1 MRRPFLAGN
10 WKMYKTVPEAAE
22 LARALVERVGQYEK
36 VDIGVC
42 PNAAALGAVAEAVKG
57 SRIAAGAQNM
67 HWEDEGAFTGELSAR
82 MILSTGA
89 KFVII
94 GHSERRHIFGE
105 TDEMVNRKLKS
116 ALAAGLSPI
125 VCVGET
131 LEEREKGVTSEVVR
145 TQLEGA
151 LEGVGKDELP
161 KVTVAY
167 EPVWA
172 IGTGKTA
179 TPETAQEVHALI
191 RGLLAESRE
200 EGLAQAV
207 RIQYGGSVKPA
218 NVVALMEMPD
228 IDGALV
234 GGASLN
240 AESFSKI
247 VRYAEG

>member
-10 WKMYKTVPEAAE
+10 WKMHKTVPEAVE
-22 LARALVERVGQYEK
+22 LARALVEEVGRYEK
-36 VDIGVC
+36 VDIAVC
-42 PNAAALGAVAEAVKG
+42 PNAAALGAVAEAVRG
-57 SRIAAGAQNM
+57 SRISVGAQNM
-67 HWEDEGAFTGELSAR
+67 HWENEGAFTGELSSK
-82 MILSTGA
+82 MILSAGA
-89 KFVII
+89 RLVII

-105 TDEMVNRKLKS
+105 TDEMVKKKVKS

-131 LEEREKGVTSEVVR
+131 LEEREKGVTNEVVSR
-145 TQLEGA
+145 QLEGA
-151 LEGVGKDELP
+151 LEGVAEGELP
-161 KVTVAY
+161 KVTIAY

-179 TPETAQEVHALI
+179 TPEKAQEVHAFI
-191 RGLLAESRE
+191 RRLLAESHR

-218 NVVALMEMPD
+218 NTPGLMEMPD

-234 GGASLN
+234 GGASLD
-240 AESFSKI
+240 AGSFSRI